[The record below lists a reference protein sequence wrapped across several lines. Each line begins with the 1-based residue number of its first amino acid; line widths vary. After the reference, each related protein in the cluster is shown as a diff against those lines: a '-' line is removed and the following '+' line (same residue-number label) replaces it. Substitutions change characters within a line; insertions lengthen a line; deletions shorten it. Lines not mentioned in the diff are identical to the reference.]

1 MRRDAPDLGS
11 EELGRRGCPIQE
23 ISTLDLDLKARFVST
38 EELTL
43 AIGSYL
49 SCAPLSKSQCFVQPA
64 VAPWWDRSCDVALII
79 GTFIHGLGN
88 YEAMRNDEELPF
100 ARRIRSFISSDP
112 GSALAHICFHQATKT
127 VKSVYV
133 DALKTSKRNQQIES
147 HEAVAAVIAAA
158 GKGKSKPK
166 NAEDSTKIKNSSG
179 ASDGSSDKPAPTKEG
194 PPTTADGTQE
204 KSSSGDTEVKPK
216 DSTSSNKVKAKNAS
230 DTITLRRLSS
240 SIIRSIED
248 KSSAIHARKLPSG
261 SINPADVIFAL
272 DKKTRGCQ
280 EHCCFPMPDAV
291 VLDSYLRY
299 LIDSIDGSSSES
311 SPTAEEMQS
320 VSTPGTSASDS
331 GNKKEMIEADAAP
344 WRCHLCDREN
354 THEKKRCSAC
364 RSWKGG
370 KRETP
375 KDKEE
380 SLVAKAAA
388 PLISANTE
396 VVAASIGN
404 GISRIIA
411 TSFRGSLC
419 GSQHKSLIDHSD
431 YGLGAASS
439 DLASLATGADSA
451 RYLRG
456 PCVPLYLTRFGISAL
471 AHADPSVV
479 DASCKAKMDEQKRA
493 KEKLAAKKKKAP
505 APSEKQKAEDSPAKP
520 SPNEASNEGSGA
532 KVQDSAKESSP
543 TSNGK
548 ATADETIPPTNAAPS
563 DTTSASKSEGKNEEA
578 LSTKTDAATA
588 AREAEEKEK
597 QNSCVYPLP
606 PSLADDTRGRA
617 GLCIALLTCGL
628 PHSANGAPKQVS
640 QDIYNAIV
648 KSDTRVPMEEDEG
661 PSPRAIYNINAFIG
675 QASKHA
681 DSEDPTH
688 LNSKEPDLIQKYFA
702 EALLPHCLR
711 LCVEGECI
719 LSSKDVFRFDDGRV
733 RRSPIPDPR
742 LPLKMH
748 SEVAIRHAST
758 ILRRVRLIRSVQ
770 YVAGGGVPIDQVL
783 STLSGPL
790 LRACMDGLPL
800 WWCPWIHDLGL
811 LFHVAAQGL
820 ASITMEKEIEGLRQ
834 TPCFEMDSLQ
844 NHIRSVFVDG
854 KDGKPPSLPAQL
866 LEASS
871 SQDIDEW
878 IRLQASQM
886 PSGKT
891 LERRLA
897 MVCGELSR
905 KIPPNNNSDDDEPA
919 DTYRY
924 QHIPMF
930 DLGGWPI
937 DE

>member
-1 MRRDAPDLGS
+1 M
-11 EELGRRGCPIQE
+11 
-23 ISTLDLDLKARFVST
+23 DLKARFVST

-49 SCAPLSKSQCFVQPA
+49 SCAPLSKPQCFVQPA
-64 VAPWWDRSCDVALII
+64 VAPWWDRSCDVALVI

-100 ARRIRSFISSDP
+100 ARRIRSFISCDP

-158 GKGKSKPK
+158 GKGKTKPK
-166 NAEDSTKIKNSSG
+166 KAEVSTKIKTTSG
-179 ASDGSSDKPAPTKEG
+179 ANDGSSGKPAPTKEG
-194 PPTTADGTQE
+194 APAAADGTQE
-204 KSSSGDTEVKPK
+204 KSSIGDTAVKLK
-216 DSTSSNKVKAKNAS
+216 ESTSSNKVKAKNDL

-261 SINPADVIFAL
+261 SVNPADVIFAL

-280 EHCCFPMPDAV
+280 ENCCFPMPDAV
-291 VLDSYLRY
+291 VLDTYLRY
-299 LIDSIDGSSSES
+299 LVDSIDGSSSES
-311 SPTAEEMQS
+311 PPTAEETQS
-320 VSTPGTSASDS
+320 VSTPGTLASDS
-331 GNKKEMIEADAAP
+331 GNKNEMIEADAAP

-388 PLISANTE
+388 PLISANAE

-404 GISRIIA
+404 GITRTIA

-479 DASCKAKMDEQKRA
+479 DASCKAKMEEQKRA

-505 APSEKQKAEDSPAKP
+505 APSEKQKAEGGPVKP
-520 SPNEASNEGSGA
+520 SPKGASNEESGA
-532 KVQDSAKESSP
+532 KVQDSAKDSSP
-543 TSNGK
+543 TNNGK

-563 DTTSASKSEGKNEEA
+563 NTTSASKSEGKDEEA
-578 LSTKTDAATA
+578 SSTKTDAATA
-588 AREAEEKEK
+588 DREAEEKEK
-597 QNSCVYPLP
+597 QNSCVYPIP

-628 PHSANGAPKQVS
+628 PHPVSGASKQVS
-640 QDIYNAIV
+640 QDFYNATI
-648 KSDTRVPMEEDEG
+648 KSVTTVPMEQDGG
-661 PSPRAIYNINAFIG
+661 PSARAIYNFNSFIG

-681 DSEDPTH
+681 GSAGSEDSTH
-688 LNSKEPDLIQKYFA
+688 LNLKEPDSFQKYFD

-711 LCVEGECI
+711 LCVEGESI
-719 LSSKDVFRFDDGRV
+719 LSSKDVLRFDDGRV
-733 RRSPIPDPR
+733 MRSPIPDPR

-748 SEVAIRHAST
+748 SEVSIRHAST
-758 ILRRVRLIRSVQ
+758 ILRRVRLVRSVQ
-770 YVAGGGVPIDQVL
+770 HVAGGGVPIDQVL

-790 LRACMDGLPL
+790 LRACMDGLPM

>member
-1 MRRDAPDLGS
+1 MLRTRPDLGS
-11 EELGRRGCPIQE
+11 EELGRRGCPIQDV
-23 ISTLDLDLKARFVST
+23 STLDLDLKARFVST

-49 SCAPLSKSQCFVQPA
+49 SCAPLSKPA

-88 YEAMRNDEELPF
+88 YEAIRNDEELPF

-166 NAEDSTKIKNSSG
+166 KAEDSTKIKTTSG
-179 ASDGSSDKPAPTKEG
+179 ASDGSSGNPAPTKEG
-194 PPTTADGTQE
+194 PPTAADSTQE
-204 KSSSGDTEVKPK
+204 KSSNDDTEVKLK
-216 DSTSSNKVKAKNAS
+216 ESTSSNKVKAENDL

-248 KSSAIHARKLPSG
+248 RSSAIHARKLPSG

-291 VLDSYLRY
+291 VLDTYLRY
-299 LIDSIDGSSSES
+299 LVDSIDGSSSES

-320 VSTPGTSASDS
+320 ISTPGTSASDS

-388 PLISANTE
+388 PLISANAE

-404 GISRIIA
+404 GITRTIA

-451 RYLRG
+451 RYIRG

-479 DASCKAKMDEQKRA
+479 DASCKAKMEEQKRA

-505 APSEKQKAEDSPAKP
+505 APSEKQKAEDSPAKA
-520 SPNEASNEGSGA
+520 SLNEASHDGSGA
-532 KVQDSAKESSP
+532 KVQDPAKDSSP
-543 TSNGK
+543 NGK
-548 ATADETIPPTNAAPS
+548 ASADERIPSTHAAPS
-563 DTTSASKSEGKNEEA
+563 DTTSASKSDGKDEEA

-597 QNSCVYPLP
+597 QNSCVYPIP

-628 PHSANGAPKQVS
+628 PHPVNGAPKQVS
-640 QDIYNAIV
+640 QDFYNAII
-648 KSDTRVPMEEDEG
+648 KSDTKVPMEKDGG
-661 PSPRAIYNINAFIG
+661 PPARAIYNINSFIG
-675 QASKHA
+675 QASKHVG
-681 DSEDPTH
+681 SEDPTH
-688 LNSKEPDLIQKYFA
+688 LNLKEPGLIQKYFD

-711 LCVEGECI
+711 LCVEGESI
-719 LSSKDVFRFDDGRV
+719 LSSKDVLRFDDGRV

-758 ILRRVRLIRSVQ
+758 ILRRVRLARSVQ
-770 YVAGGGVPIDQVL
+770 HVAGGGVHIDQVL

-820 ASITMEKEIEGLRQ
+820 ASITMEKEIDGLRQ
-834 TPCFEMDSLQ
+834 APCFEIDALHK
-844 NHIRSVFVDG
+844 HIRSVFVDG
-854 KDGKPPSLPAQL
+854 KDGKPPNLPAQL

-871 SQDIDEW
+871 SQDIDKW

-897 MVCGELSR
+897 MICGELSR
-905 KIPPNNNSDDDEPA
+905 KTPPSNSDDDESA
-919 DTYRY
+919 DNYRY